1 MRYIGCSNWAAWY
14 LAKSLLLCQA
24 SGLRRM
30 RSVQPPYNLVERGI
44 ESDLLPLC
52 ADQNIGVMSY
62 SPLAAGFLS
71 GKYVRGQ
78 QVPKGSRF
86 DVIPGHQPLYFAD
99 HGYATLARLKRVAEQ
114 SGRSMVQMALAW
126 TLNQPYISSVLIG
139 ARNTDQVD
147 QAFEAEQ
154 MNLEESIQQKLLS
167 ESEGQ

>member
-1 MRYIGCSNWAAWY
+1 MEFRQLGDTDLHVSSIGMGCVTFGREIDRETSFQVLDRA
-14 LAKSLLLCQA
+14 L
-24 SGLRRM
+24 
-30 RSVQPPYNLVERGI
+30 ERGMT
-44 ESDLLPLC
+44 L
-52 ADQNIGVMSY
+52 
-62 SPLAAGFLS
+62 
-71 GKYVRGQ
+71 
-78 QVPKGSRF
+78 F

-147 QAFEAEQ
+147 QAFAAEQ